1 MERFTF
7 LVGEQLKTMDQLLF
21 LQSEI
26 ERCQDI
32 QRELE
37 EMEQEAELESLLNEI
52 KRKKE
57 ELRQIQRQFEYQTE
71 AVIESYQNEKE
82 LKMSHQ

>member
-37 EMEQEAELESLLNEI
+37 EMEQEAELESLLIEI

>member
-57 ELRQIQRQFEYQTE
+57 ELRQIQQQFEYQTE
-71 AVIESYQNEKE
+71 AVIESYQNDKE